1 MTGHGMTDAIRELG
15 HRLIR
20 DGYVDN
26 EPDAF
31 LAAIRIIAASSRVAN
46 SEKVTS
52 TGANR
57 TA

>member
-1 MTGHGMTDAIRELG
+1 MGHGMTDAIRELG

-31 LAAIRIIAASSRVAN
+31 LAAIRIIAASTRVAD
-46 SEKVTS
+46 SEKVAS
-52 TGANR
+52 SESR

>member
-1 MTGHGMTDAIRELG
+1 MADAIRELG

-46 SEKVTS
+46 VDEAPSSRDGS
-52 TGANR
+52 TR
-57 TA
+57 

>member
-1 MTGHGMTDAIRELG
+1 MTDAIRELG

-31 LAAIRIIAASSRVAN
+31 LAAIRIIAASARV
-46 SEKVTS
+46 SDTEKVS
-52 TGANR
+52 SAGAGR
-57 TA
+57 TD